1 MESLFSIQR
10 KTPVCLQI
18 IFMHQCPRFY
28 KSRLSFGELASHNI
42 PILYY
47 TRKKCGVIPVSERF
61 FTFFGKLNDFV
72 SALSVFSSKVF
83 SHLPRNKASS
93 ESRGFMEKASP
104 LDHFWP
110 SVRHFPST
118 HAVPP
123 ILRPLKKHSQ
133 DREPS
138 PVSQTVALF
147 YGAFRRKGRYDL
159 SNIEAETD
167 YYTVVIA

>member
-28 KSRLSFGELASHNI
+28 KSRLSFGELASYNI

-104 LDHFWP
+104 LDHFGP
-110 SVRHFPST
+110 SVRHFSSDSVLLLIT
-118 HAVPP
+118 IQDCQLSSKRIRS
-123 ILRPLKKHSQ
+123 ILSGFARKSL
-133 DREPS
+133 
-138 PVSQTVALF
+138 VSWKCSV
-147 YGAFRRKGRYDL
+147 
-159 SNIEAETD
+159 S
-167 YYTVVIA
+167 